1 MAGLPSI
8 HQAFLLR
15 PNPRAVVGI
24 ASDETIQMSFG
35 NLRVLSVRT
44 PHSLVWVCQ
53 KTKIRFHLTQ
63 AHFSPHKIVGP
74 LFQTTGCCAFGP
86 TQVGDFYD

>member
-44 PHSLVWVCQ
+44 PIAWSGFV

-86 TQVGDFYD
+86 TQVGDYFYD